1 MSIKYEKLVPVSLV
15 VHPDVD
21 EQWVKDRIKED
32 PAILN
37 LGSEIFV
44 KDVERIQKGRLDL
57 LLQEADGVGRYE
69 VEVQLGDTD
78 PSHIIRTI
86 EYWDIERKRYPQY
99 EHTAV
104 LIAENITSRFF
115 NVIGLFN
122 GAIPLIAIQMSA
134 FEWEGKLGLHFT
146 KVLDVMPLGLV
157 GEDEEVQ
164 EPVDRAYWE
173 KQRGNK
179 ISMALTDELLQLINT
194 SLDGRYE
201 LGFVRSYI
209 GLTQDG
215 RARNFVA
222 FKPQKSGRVRVEAH
236 APRETTTD
244 TLLDE
249 SGLNYVGYNTRGR
262 YYAISVGIDDVK
274 GDETRKTLVDL
285 FQKCADAYGSIGVS

>member
-1 MSIKYEKLVPVSLV
+1 MPIKYEKLTPVPLVS
-15 VHPDVD
+15 HAGVD
-21 EQWVKDRIKED
+21 EQWVKERIKED

-37 LGSEIFV
+37 LGSDLFV

-57 LLQEADGVGRYE
+57 LLQESDGVGRYE

-104 LIAENITSRFF
+104 LVAENITSRFF

-164 EPVDRAYWE
+164 EPADRAYWE

-179 ISMALTDELLQLINT
+179 TSMALTDELLQLINV
-194 SLDGRYE
+194 SLEGTYQ

-236 APRETTTD
+236 TPRDTATD
-244 TLLDE
+244 SLLDE
-249 SGLNYVGYNTRGR
+249 SGLNHMGYSTRGR
-262 YYAISVGIDDVK
+262 YYAVSVAKDDLS
-274 GDETRKTLVDL
+274 GDKTRKALIEL
-285 FQKCADAYGSIGVS
+285 FQKCADSYRSSSAY

>member
-1 MSIKYEKLVPVSLV
+1 MSIRYEKLAPVSLV
-15 VHPDVD
+15 SHPGID
-21 EQWVKDRIKED
+21 EQWVQDRIKED

-37 LGSEIFV
+37 LGNDLFV
-44 KDVERIQKGRLDL
+44 KDSERIQKGRLDL
-57 LLQEADGVGRYE
+57 LLQESDGVGRYE
-69 VEVQLGDTD
+69 VEVQLGNTD

-104 LIAENITSRFF
+104 LVAENITSRFF

-122 GAIPLIAIQMSA
+122 GAIPLMAIQMSA
-134 FEWEGKLGLHFT
+134 FEWEGKLGLHFN

-164 EPVDRAYWE
+164 EPADRAYWE

-179 ISMALTDELLQLINT
+179 TSMALVDDLLKLINT
-194 SLDGRYE
+194 SLEANYE

-209 GLTQDG
+209 GLTQGG

-222 FKPQKSGRVRVEAH
+222 FKPQKSGKVRIEAH
-236 APRETTTD
+236 TPRDTATD
-244 TLLDE
+244 SLLDE
-249 SGLNYVGYNTRGR
+249 SGLNYVGYNTIGR
-262 YYAISVGIDDVK
+262 HYTISVGTADVQ
-274 GDETRKTLVDL
+274 GDKTTKSLTDL
-285 FQKCADAYGSIGVS
+285 FQKCADAYRSSSAY

>member
-1 MSIKYEKLVPVSLV
+1 MSIRYEKLTPVSLV
-15 VHPDVD
+15 SHPSID
-21 EQWVKDRIKED
+21 EQWVKERIKED

-37 LGSEIFV
+37 LGNEIFV

-57 LLQEADGVGRYE
+57 LLQESDGVGRYE

-78 PSHIIRTI
+78 PSHIVRTI

-104 LIAENITSRFF
+104 LVAENITSRFF

-164 EPVDRAYWE
+164 EPADRAYWE

-179 ISMALTDELLQLINT
+179 TSMALTDELLQLIND
-194 SLDGRYE
+194 SLEGKYE

-215 RARNFVA
+215 KARNFVA
-222 FKPQKSGRVRVEAH
+222 FKPQKSGKVRVEAH
-236 APRETTTD
+236 TPRDMATD
-244 TLLDE
+244 SLLDD
-249 SGLNYVGYNTRGR
+249 SGLNSLGYNTRGR
-262 YYAISVGIDDVK
+262 YYAISVSKDDVQGDKTK
-274 GDETRKTLVDL
+274 GALINL
-285 FQKCADAYGSIGVS
+285 FQKCAAAYRPNGY